1 MAAAPSLLA
10 SASFTRHTSPRRTTT
25 IGDVY
30 VLEIARTASHYVAS
44 ASGPKN
50 TIHLFDRSSFAPVRA
65 LAGHEGGTSAL
76 TVAHAASSSVAGGH
90 ALFSCGKDARV
101 KVWDERTGTVGL
113 ESMCLLS
120 YTLCTSDRLMGSYCI
135 VRTSGRPRALLS
147 LDVASDG
154 HMLATGTELTGD
166 DVCIHFFDL
175 RSPAAPL
182 RTHSQT
188 HSEDITVVKF
198 APAGE
203 RLLLSAS
210 SDGLVCTSNPEEQDE
225 DEAGVHAGN
234 WGCSI
239 ARAGWIEAKGG
250 AMAWAASDMETFSL
264 WSEEV
269 RHRRLRV
276 FDDSSD
282 WATWQ
287 LDLVQSLDV
296 RQLSMDGQTQWT
308 TDYLIGAHTSSSQLH
323 SLDNGLRLFLGS
335 NERVLYPLC
344 VPPVFLQGLGVR

>member
-1 MAAAPSLLA
+1 VGALSFSRNRNHVIAIDLLPPSMAATPNLLA
-10 SASFTRHTSPRRTTT
+10 SASFTGYTSPRRINN
-25 IGDVY
+25 IGDAY
-30 VLEIARTASHYVAS
+30 VLEIARTRSHYVAS
-44 ASGPKN
+44 ASAPKN
-50 TIHLFDRSSFAPVRA
+50 TIHLFDRSSFAPVCA
-65 LAGHEGGTSAL
+65 LAGHEGGTSVLA
-76 TVAHAASSSVAGGH
+76 VASAASSSVAGGH
-90 ALFSCGKDARV
+90 TLFSCGKDARV

-113 ESMCLLS
+113 ESMSLFS
-120 YTLCTSDRLMGSYCI
+120 YTLCTSDRLMGSCCI

-166 DVCIHFFDL
+166 DACIHFFDL

-210 SDGLVCTSNPEEQDE
+210 SDGLVCTSNPDEQDE
-225 DEAGVHAGN
+225 DEAGVHVGN

-250 AMAWAASDMETFSL
+250 ARAWAASDMETFSL

-269 RHRRLRV
+269 
-276 FDDSSD
+276 
-282 WATWQ
+282 
-287 LDLVQSLDV
+287 
-296 RQLSMDGQTQWT
+296 
-308 TDYLIGAHTSSSQLH
+308 
-323 SLDNGLRLFLGS
+323 
-335 NERVLYPLC
+335 
-344 VPPVFLQGLGVR
+344 